1 MIYRFTIISDE
12 VDDFLREIQISPEAT
27 FLDFHKAIL
36 KSVGYDDNQL
46 TSFFVC
52 DDDWG
57 KEEEITL
64 EEMDSNSDI
73 DNYVMSDTKIDELVE
88 DEKQKLIYVFDYMT
102 DRCFFVQLS
111 EIITGKDI
119 ETPRCTKKEGVPPSQ
134 TMDFEEVEK
143 KQKQKDLDLG
153 EDFYGDQGYND
164 DDIDRDSFEGFD
176 NGSDTSYDS
185 SDIY

>member
-12 VDDFLREIQISPEAT
+12 VDDFLREIQISPDAT

-36 KSVGYDDNQL
+36 KSVGYEDNQL
-46 TSFFVC
+46 TSFFIC
-52 DDDWG
+52 DDDWS

-64 EEMDSNSDI
+64 EEMDSNTEV
-73 DNYVMSDTKIDELVE
+73 DNYVMADTKIDELVE

-102 DRCFFVQLS
+102 ERCFFIQLS

-119 ETPRCTKKEGVPPSQ
+119 DAPKCTKKQGVPPKQ
-134 TMDFEEVEK
+134 AIDFEEAEK
-143 KQKQKDLDLG
+143 KQKEKDLDLG

-164 DDIDRDSFEGFD
+164 DDIDADSFEGLD
-176 NGSDTSYDS
+176 ADTPDS
-185 SDIY
+185 TDIY